1 MLFELLED
9 SDIDV
14 NNDDDVIENNR
25 DEINEDEELK
35 EEFDNV

>member
-9 SDIDV
+9 SDTDV

-35 EEFDNV
+35 EEVDNV

>member
-9 SDIDV
+9 SDFDV
-14 NNDDDVIENNR
+14 DNDDDVIENNI

-35 EEFDNV
+35 EEVDNV

>member
-9 SDIDV
+9 SDNDV

-35 EEFDNV
+35 EEVDNV

>member
-14 NNDDDVIENNR
+14 NNDDDVIENNK

-35 EEFDNV
+35 EEVDNV

>member
-35 EEFDNV
+35 EEVV

>member
-35 EEFDNV
+35 EEVDNV